1 MNKNLLFG
9 KAIGAALLF
18 VMMSLANRGFA
29 QTQVATLQHGEDFSA
44 FYGVNAFIEAHG
56 AAVDGDIITLS
67 SGRFS
72 ATDITKAITIHGAG
86 VKADTL
92 TYCTPTYVNGDFNIS
107 IANDEMSLDVEGV
120 FFNNSI
126 TPMGSN
132 LHHGSFTRCNIES
145 FGAEEMANMY
155 DVQFVNCRI
164 HILYVK
170 TPADNIYGNIQLINS
185 AVGNLITRLEP
196 SKYVYGYNS
205 IVGFGNSSYCIFH
218 NCILLMGDY
227 AHYAYNTS
235 AYNCIIFNSL
245 SFPTPSVAQNCLS
258 LYNDI
263 NQIFVNYYGNGYNFF
278 DYDYTLAENII
289 NTFPGSDGSQVGIF
303 GGAMPYNPRPSY
315 IVPHNI
321 TVSGQSNVDG
331 TLNIEIEVINEE
343 K

>member
-1 MNKNLLFG
+1 MLNLTNVNL
-9 KAIGAALLF
+9 
-18 VMMSLANRGFA
+18 FA
-29 QTQVATLQHGEDFSA
+29 QTQIATLQHGENFSA
-44 FYGVNAFIEAHG
+44 YYGVNALVEAHEV
-56 AAVDGDIITLS
+56 AVDGDIITLS
-67 SGRFS
+67 SGTFS
-72 ATDITKAITIHGAG
+72 AIDITKAITIHGAG

-107 IANDEMSLDVEGV
+107 IANDEMSLIVEGV

-132 LHHGSFTRCNIES
+132 LHHGSFVKCNIES
-145 FGAEEMANMY
+145 FGAAEMANMY

-164 HILYVK
+164 HLLYVK

-185 AVGNLITRLEP
+185 AVGNLITRQEP

-205 IVGFGNSSYCIFH
+205 IIGFGSSSYCIFH

-245 SFPTPSVAQNCLS
+245 SFPTPSVAQNCLR

-263 NQIFVNYYGNGYNFF
+263 NQIFANYYGDFF
-278 DYDYTLAENII
+278 NYDYTLTENII

-303 GGAMPYNPRPSY
+303 GGAMPYNPRPNY
-315 IVPHNI
+315 LILNNT
-321 TVSGQSNVDG
+321 TVAGQSDVNGNLNV
-331 TLNIEIEVINEE
+331 NIEIIEE
-343 K
+343 NK